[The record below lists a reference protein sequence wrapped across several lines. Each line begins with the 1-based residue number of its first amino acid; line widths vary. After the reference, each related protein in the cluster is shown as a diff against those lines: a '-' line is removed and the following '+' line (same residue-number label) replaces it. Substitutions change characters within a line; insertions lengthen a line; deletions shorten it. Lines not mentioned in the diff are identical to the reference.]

1 MPATVA
7 TYANFRIDPS
17 FDFNNFSQEHLILD
31 FPAPTN
37 TRPDALRP
45 TLTEDGT
52 LSYRLSSQSRTSSSC
67 ASSGG
72 PLTPRQQTVSQAFST
87 APSIASTDL
96 EPHALMDDNASIH
109 STQSKARTQS
119 VHPRFS
125 RMSVWGGRLE
135 ETATPATPHIIED
148 RPLDMNWNNHNTSR
162 LSTQTSSAEDEE
174 DVEEEII
181 ESPQIYHVLELE
193 NDLIED
199 MVSVKLAKPLKPH
212 KAETVVFTRPKT
224 LTIPSTPEAKKT
236 VVKPTTSTPNLRPPL
251 NKAITA
257 QTLPVLGPKPPPKLC
272 PIHGNK
278 HKSAFITAS
287 LPSTP
292 ITGHYPPL
300 PSPALPSKLRHSM
313 AVDSMRKSVAISI
326 KSFDEARMSRQIAN
340 SPKPRPRP
348 QPEQAANQANR
359 KSLGR
364 RKFSFE
370 EESAEPQ
377 PSLPPPQPVKAPEA
391 VKAPQQG
398 NLKPVKASETHESK
412 TAKAEELVQ
421 PVVFLPVKAPVAST
435 PASVVDENTDS
446 YRTSLDSFQLDL
458 TLTLPSD
465 SNASSV
471 KPSELVNGTDNRPI
485 SSWTTRP
492 PAIKTTLP
500 VRTSSIPAPLNVTKD
515 DNGHGHDNLQVQGLT
530 PTSPVPMSP
539 SLLFLQQDPFNS
551 RPSFDPNK
559 PRPKS
564 SGGECTHNDF
574 DPVLSTARHSTAP
587 SIKSSKSTRS
597 LKGGL
602 SKLKRMLSRK
612 KTRDT

>member
-31 FPAPTN
+31 FPAPIN

-72 PLTPRQQTVSQAFST
+72 PLTPRQQTISQAFST

-148 RPLDMNWNNHNTSR
+148 RPSDMNWNNHNTSR
-162 LSTQTSSAEDEE
+162 LSTQTSSAEEEE

-292 ITGHYPPL
+292 VTGHYPPL

-326 KSFDEARMSRQIAN
+326 KSFDEARMSRQFAN
-340 SPKPRPRP
+340 SPKPRSRP
-348 QPEQAANQANR
+348 QPEQAAIQANR

-377 PSLPPPQPVKAPEA
+377 PSLPLPVKAPEA
-391 VKAPQQG
+391 VRASEIADS
-398 NLKPVKASETHESK
+398 KPEKASETRESK
-412 TAKAEELVQ
+412 IAKAEEVVQ
-421 PVVFLPVKAPVAST
+421 PVVFLPVKAPVTSV
-435 PASVVDENTDS
+435 PASAVDENTDS

-465 SNASSV
+465 GNAPSV
-471 KPSELVNGTDNRPI
+471 KASESANGTDDRPI

-492 PAIKTTLP
+492 SAIQNTLP
-500 VRTSSIPAPLNVTKD
+500 ARTSWIPAPLNVITY
-515 DNGHGHDNLQVQGLT
+515 DNGQSHNNLQVQGLT
-530 PTSPVPMSP
+530 PTSPVPMST
-539 SLLFLQQDPFNS
+539 SLQFLQEDPFNS
-551 RPSFDPNK
+551 RPSIDPNR

-564 SGGECTHNDF
+564 SGGECAYNDF

-587 SIKSSKSTRS
+587 SVKSSKSTRS

-612 KTRDT
+612 KTRDI